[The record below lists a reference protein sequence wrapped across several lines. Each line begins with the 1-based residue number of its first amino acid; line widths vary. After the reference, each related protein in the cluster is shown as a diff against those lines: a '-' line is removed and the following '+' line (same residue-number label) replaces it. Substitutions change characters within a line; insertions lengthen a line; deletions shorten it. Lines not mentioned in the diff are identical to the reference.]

1 MDVSVTGG
9 NDANATPTTQ
19 LSGNEVPSDAGTT
32 VAPTSGT
39 TEPTTTIVPTTTAA
53 PTTTT
58 TVDNISTTA
67 TTTTTRE
74 QPISTTTSNDVRPIT
89 TTTTTFEQPESTSNR
104 QSNTNGFPG
113 RTTSLETSSPIRL
126 TSSVV
131 SSTTIPASTTVT
143 RAVTRSSA
151 VPIVSVSSSGSV
163 VRTITSTSYSAYVTN
178 EPTSIPYDPSTN
190 SSSSSNAGPIA
201 GGVVG
206 GVAGLALIGAI
217 AFILMKRRKSKKT
230 QTANLYTDEPMDSG
244 GKHAISPPQEY
255 NNYYENGSQYTGPTN
270 VTGTMSSQAT
280 KPRPFVQAYEPVNT
294 TNSPY
299 YYNNNGYDPYYP
311 PQQNIMMNHTGDRH
325 VPDEIDY
332 DTTTTSSGRRMSRHV
347 PNEV

>member
-1 MDVSVTGG
+1 MDVSTTGDNG
-9 NDANATPTTQ
+9 ANATPTTQ
-19 LSGNEVPSDAGTT
+19 LSGNEVPSDTGTT
-32 VAPTSGT
+32 VAPTSTSGT
-39 TEPTTTIVPTTTAA
+39 TTPTTTTPPPPTT
-53 PTTTT
+53 TTTT
-58 TVDNISTTA
+58 TVDNISTT
-67 TTTTTRE
+67 RDSE
-74 QPISTTTSNDVRPIT
+74 QPVSTTTSNDIRPT
-89 TTTTTFEQPESTSNR
+89 TTSEQPESSSNR
-104 QSNTNGFPG
+104 QSNTNGLP
-113 RTTSLETSSPIRL
+113 
-126 TSSVV
+126 V
-131 SSTTIPASTTVT
+131 STSTTIPASTTVT

-190 SSSSSNAGPIA
+190 SSSSSKAGPIA

-217 AFILMKRRKSKKT
+217 AFILMKR
-230 QTANLYTDEPMDSG
+230 Q
-244 GKHAISPPQEY
+244 Y
-255 NNYYENGSQYTGPTN
+255 NNYYENGSQYTGPT
-270 VTGTMSSQAT
+270 VGTMSSQAT

-294 TNSPY
+294 TNQPY
-299 YYNNNGYDPYYP
+299 YYNNTNGYDPYYP
-311 PQQNIMMNHTGDRH
+311 PQQNMMMNYGGDRH